1 MSDSQLTWNT
11 TNSSKVPEWKINN
24 MEYGLQG
31 VVHTVEWTCRIT
43 RWGTEDN
50 DFVATSGKTVL
61 QSIDPNVEHFVQF
74 HDLNE
79 AMVLEWVRAEML
91 EAWGETEK
99 DIVSAWE
106 KSRWA
111 KEFQNKDGLPWGGG
125 VLRSTEEE
133 EEPSWVKAA
142 IEVTKFEPL
151 DMPEKDAVHSERN
164 AEEGDETTSSESGD
178 SETDGEEPTN
188 PSGYTPMFGN
198 NLPPEEE

>member
-1 MSDSQLTWNT
+1 
-11 TNSSKVPEWKINN
+11 

-79 AMVLEWVRAEML
+79 EMVLEWVRAEML
-91 EAWGETEK
+91 EKWGETEK

-111 KEFQNKDGLPWGGG
+111 KDFRNHDGLPWDGG

-151 DMPEKDAVHSERN
+151 EMVEEDSEGAKENVTKSEKNPYVN
-164 AEEGDETTSSESGD
+164 EEGRTGITFG
-178 SETDGEEPTN
+178 TN
-188 PSGYTPMFGN
+188 VDK
-198 NLPPEEE
+198 EEE